1 VKRISGFDAVAG
13 GAWLA
18 LQALAAARHAGAAI
32 PLASLAAAA
41 AVTAGLALYCA
52 LRTASSV
59 WRGPPIVSLPKDDVV
74 PCDPPEAELI
84 RAAAQLRGTMGGAG
98 HVHPR
103 RLALPA
109 LAWLAAA
116 ASALAWADPL
126 DAAPWVALVG
136 AAATAAYLFPATA
149 FLYREATGGRLVLHP
164 PSARREIVRSRPLRA
179 VVPGARGAP

>member
-1 VKRISGFDAVAG
+1 MKRISGFEAVAG
-13 GAWLA
+13 GAWIA
-18 LQALAAARHAGAAI
+18 LQALAVIRHAGAPI

-41 AVTAGLALYCA
+41 AVTAGLALACA
-52 LRTASSV
+52 LRAASGI
-59 WRGPPIVSLPKDDVV
+59 WRGPPIVSLPQEDVV
-74 PCDPPEAELI
+74 PCDPPEAEVI

-103 RLALPA
+103 RLALPT

-116 ASALAWADPL
+116 GSALAWADPL

-136 AAATAAYLFPATA
+136 AAATAAHLFPATA

-164 PSARREIVRSRPLRA
+164 PSARREILRSRTLRA
-179 VVPGARGAP
+179 AVPGARGAP